1 MARVAVATGAEVA
14 SSAQVVAAQAD
25 IFAPCALGGVFHAE
39 TVDAVRARVICGAA
53 NNQLATP
60 ADGER
65 LARRGI
71 LYAPDYVVNAG
82 GIINVAGEYLGWAPH
97 DVVMRVEAT
106 GSRLAAVLDHAEAH
120 GLAPHTAADALAR
133 AAIAA
138 GRVRTPVAA

>member
-1 MARVAVATGAEVA
+1 M
-14 SSAQVVAAQAD
+14 
-25 IFAPCALGGVFHAE
+25 FHAD
-39 TVDAVRARVICGAA
+39 TVEVLRAALVCGAA

-82 GIINVAGEYLGWAPH
+82 GIINVAGEYLGWAPE
-97 DVVMRVEAT
+97 DVALRVEAT
-106 GSRLAAVLDHAEAH
+106 GKRLAAVLDHAEAQ
-120 GLAPHTAADALAR
+120 GVPPHVAADSLAR

-138 GRVRTPVAA
+138 GRVRAPVPA